1 MFTIELLRF
10 LNSWKPEISLNNT
23 EFWNYSTPLPIW
35 LYVQW
40 PALVYLNA
48 YAELTQCY
56 TSSCRTQN
64 TPRLRYKDQSTNI
77 VYSSGSQSGRYR
89 PLGGGGI
96 TEVGAN
102 RYERWKGAL
111 LLSQG
116 GASRQVVHL
125 FL

>member
-1 MFTIELLRF
+1 M
-10 LNSWKPEISLNNT
+10 
-23 EFWNYSTPLPIW
+23 EFSIIVKAVLKGTSR
-35 LYVQW
+35 
-40 PALVYLNA
+40 PAV
-48 YAELTQCY
+48 
-56 TSSCRTQN
+56 
-64 TPRLRYKDQSTNI
+64 PK
-77 VYSSGSQSGRYR
+77 V
-89 PLGGGGI
+89 GGGI

>member
-1 MFTIELLRF
+1 MLIGGRVHCRQLRP
-10 LNSWKPEISLNNT
+10 LETWTSGSDVCGLDTASL
-23 EFWNYSTPLPIW
+23 
-35 LYVQW
+35 
-40 PALVYLNA
+40 
-48 YAELTQCY
+48 
-56 TSSCRTQN
+56 
-64 TPRLRYKDQSTNI
+64 QSH
-77 VYSSGSQSGRYR
+77 YDSGSQSGRYR

-116 GASRQVVHL
+116 GASRQAVRL

>member
-1 MFTIELLRF
+1 MGVSKQTYESLYENVRYDIECTA
-10 LNSWKPEISLNNT
+10 SE
-23 EFWNYSTPLPIW
+23 YSTIQRIACVAVL
-35 LYVQW
+35 
-40 PALVYLNA
+40 
-48 YAELTQCY
+48 
-56 TSSCRTQN
+56 CRAVVPKVGDTA
-64 TPRLRYKDQSTNI
+64 
-77 VYSSGSQSGRYR
+77 

-116 GASRQVVHL
+116 AASRQVVHL

>member
-1 MFTIELLRF
+1 MCQTVLSFARGSITTLRT
-10 LNSWKPEISLNNT
+10 SLT
-23 EFWNYSTPLPIW
+23 
-35 LYVQW
+35 
-40 PALVYLNA
+40 
-48 YAELTQCY
+48 
-56 TSSCRTQN
+56 
-64 TPRLRYKDQSTNI
+64 

-96 TEVGAN
+96 SEVGAN

>member
-1 MFTIELLRF
+1 M
-10 LNSWKPEISLNNT
+10 
-23 EFWNYSTPLPIW
+23 
-35 LYVQW
+35 
-40 PALVYLNA
+40 
-48 YAELTQCY
+48 CY
-56 TSSCRTQN
+56 TC
-64 TPRLRYKDQSTNI
+64 
-77 VYSSGSQSGRYR
+77 GSQSGRYC

-102 RYERWKGAL
+102 RYERFKEAL

>member
-1 MFTIELLRF
+1 M
-10 LNSWKPEISLNNT
+10 
-23 EFWNYSTPLPIW
+23 
-35 LYVQW
+35 LY
-40 PALVYLNA
+40 
-48 YAELTQCY
+48 T
-56 TSSCRTQN
+56 
-64 TPRLRYKDQSTNI
+64 
-77 VYSSGSQSGRYR
+77 SGSQSGRYR
-89 PLGGGGI
+89 TLGGGVI

>member
-1 MFTIELLRF
+1 M
-10 LNSWKPEISLNNT
+10 
-23 EFWNYSTPLPIW
+23 EFSIIVKAVLKG
-35 LYVQW
+35 
-40 PALVYLNA
+40 
-48 YAELTQCY
+48 
-56 TSSCRTQN
+56 TSKAVV
-64 TPRLRYKDQSTNI
+64 PK
-77 VYSSGSQSGRYR
+77 VGA
-89 PLGGGGI
+89 GI

>member
-1 MFTIELLRF
+1 MVCQVIAVRQAVGVMF
-10 LNSWKPEISLNNT
+10 
-23 EFWNYSTPLPIW
+23 
-35 LYVQW
+35 LY
-40 PALVYLNA
+40 
-48 YAELTQCY
+48 
-56 TSSCRTQN
+56 
-64 TPRLRYKDQSTNI
+64 I
-77 VYSSGSQSGRYR
+77 SGSQSGRYR

-102 RYERWKGAL
+102 RYERRKGEL